1 MNNRSFEIKQK
12 MEKEKKINKI
22 TFNSNIISEKIQQF
36 YQFLMEL

>member
-36 YQFLMEL
+36 YQFLIEL

>member
-36 YQFLMEL
+36 INF